1 VGGVARH
8 YVNRLPT
15 PLKQLLMSDLRLN
28 ATAQV
33 LKQLS
38 SELGKAETQEKLAE
52 ARRHVEEAEAVLGDV
67 LDSIDESNTRPH

>member
-1 VGGVARH
+1 
-8 YVNRLPT
+8 
-15 PLKQLLMSDLRLN
+15 MSDLRLN

-38 SELGKAETQEKLAE
+38 SELGKDETQEKLAE

-67 LDSIDESNTRPH
+67 LDSIDGSNTRPH